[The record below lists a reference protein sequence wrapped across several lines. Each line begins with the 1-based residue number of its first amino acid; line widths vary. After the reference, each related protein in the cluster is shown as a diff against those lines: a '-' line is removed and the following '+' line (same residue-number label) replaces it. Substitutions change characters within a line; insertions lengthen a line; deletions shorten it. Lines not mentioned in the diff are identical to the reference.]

1 MDIEMSSQFKEERVQ
16 MFDNL
21 KHTKACSTSWE
32 QEWGV

>member
-16 MFDNL
+16 NFDNIA
-21 KHTKACSTSWE
+21 HTEACSASWE